1 MCYTVFTSPVLQEQ
15 VLFVIPAFFIYSPVS
30 SVRAKF

>member
-30 SVRAKF
+30 SVRAKL